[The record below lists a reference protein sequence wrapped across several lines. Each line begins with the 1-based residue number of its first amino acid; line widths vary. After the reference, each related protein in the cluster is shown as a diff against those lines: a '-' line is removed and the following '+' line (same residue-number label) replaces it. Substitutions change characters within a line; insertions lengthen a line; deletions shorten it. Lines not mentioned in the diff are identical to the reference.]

1 MVCVRPIDGRPASVR
16 LSGTWARQA
25 EEFVSLRSAYRSG
38 STPFASSHRSG
49 PIYWSVSADLGP
61 LDLWNLHR
69 SLPSGKGQLRSVC
82 SISICLDS
90 VFGVRQC
97 VGRQRVAGFHLCT
110 VAPTRR
116 EMCPIGQAK
125 RSRQHLFPPHDSM
138 LGACWVGAC
147 CRHQFFSHLKT
158 EC

>member
-90 VFGVRQC
+90 VLEFSSVLDDSGWLVFTFVRLRRLGEKC
-97 VGRQRVAGFHLCT
+97 VPLDRRSAVDSICFLHTIPCLERAGLEHAADT
-110 VAPTRR
+110 
-116 EMCPIGQAK
+116 
-125 RSRQHLFPPHDSM
+125 S
-138 LGACWVGAC
+138 
-147 CRHQFFSHLKT
+147 FSVT
-158 EC
+158 

>member
-82 SISICLDS
+82 SISICLDPFLEFGS
-90 VFGVRQC
+90 VLDDSGWLVFTFVRLRRLGEKC
-97 VGRQRVAGFHLCT
+97 VPLDRRSAVDSNCFLHTIPCLERAGLEHAADT
-110 VAPTRR
+110 
-116 EMCPIGQAK
+116 
-125 RSRQHLFPPHDSM
+125 S
-138 LGACWVGAC
+138 
-147 CRHQFFSHLKT
+147 FSVT
-158 EC
+158 

>member
-90 VFGVRQC
+90 VLEFSSVLDDSGWLVFTFVRLRRLGEKC
-97 VGRQRVAGFHLCT
+97 VPLDRRSAVDSICFLHTVPCLERAGLEHAADT
-110 VAPTRR
+110 
-116 EMCPIGQAK
+116 
-125 RSRQHLFPPHDSM
+125 S
-138 LGACWVGAC
+138 
-147 CRHQFFSHLKT
+147 FSVT
-158 EC
+158 

>member
-16 LSGTWARQA
+16 LSGTWARQV

-82 SISICLDS
+82 WISICLNFLLGFGSVLDDS
-90 VFGVRQC
+90 GWLVFTFVRLRRLGEKC
-97 VGRQRVAGFHLCT
+97 VPLDRRSAVDSICFLHTIPCLERAGLEHAADT
-110 VAPTRR
+110 
-116 EMCPIGQAK
+116 
-125 RSRQHLFPPHDSM
+125 S
-138 LGACWVGAC
+138 
-147 CRHQFFSHLKT
+147 FSVT
-158 EC
+158 

>member
-16 LSGTWARQA
+16 LSGTWVRQA

-82 SISICLDS
+82 WISICLNFNWGFGSVLDDS
-90 VFGVRQC
+90 GWLVFTFVRLRRLGEKC
-97 VGRQRVAGFHLCT
+97 VPLDRRSAVDSICFLHTIPCLERAGLEHAADT
-110 VAPTRR
+110 
-116 EMCPIGQAK
+116 G
-125 RSRQHLFPPHDSM
+125 
-138 LGACWVGAC
+138 
-147 CRHQFFSHLKT
+147 FSVT
-158 EC
+158 